1 MKSKTSVII
10 TTYNDSKFLKRSIP
24 SIINQSLEPLEIII
38 IDDGSNDNEAEKI
51 VQSYSDQT
59 HIPIVFKK
67 KNNGGPSSARN
78 FGLQLAKGQFI
89 LFIDVDD
96 ELIIDSLEWRQ
107 KSLKF

>member
-38 IDDGSNDNEAEKI
+38 IDDCSNDNEAEKI

-59 HIPIVFKK
+59 HIPIVFKRK
-67 KNNGGPSSARN
+67 IMADHLVHEISVCS
-78 FGLQLAKGQFI
+78 LQKGN
-89 LFIDVDD
+89 LFF
-96 ELIIDSLEWRQ
+96 L
-107 KSLKF
+107 